1 MTSRLWARQRR
12 HPRTPPQR
20 RQRGFSLIEVM
31 IAITLMALV
40 SLLAWRGLTQISTA
54 RDWLDRAAEDNDVL
68 VRTLGQ
74 IELDLNQVDMGYRL
88 PSATDASA
96 PRLPPGITL
105 NAGQGDSP
113 LLEVV
118 RASARR
124 DGTWQRVVWRI
135 RDGDLWR
142 MIGRPGTAYPLDVP
156 TEGTLMMRDVKQLDV
171 RLWVPAQGWISRSA
185 RGAGAATGLEIA
197 IDRGQ
202 GAASERYTR
211 VVVLR

>member
-1 MTSRLWARQRR
+1 MTTRHRAPSRR
-12 HPRTPPQR
+12 H
-20 RQRGFSLIEVM
+20 QRGFSLIEVM

-54 RDWLDRAAEDNDVL
+54 RDWLDRAADDNDVL

-74 IELDLNQVDMGYRL
+74 IELDLNQVDVGYRL
-88 PSATDASA
+88 PSATDAGA

-142 MIGRPGTAYPLDVP
+142 MIGRPGTAYPLEAP

-171 RLWVPAQGWISRSA
+171 RLWVPAQGWIGRSA
-185 RGAGAATGLEIA
+185 RGAGAATGIEVT

>member
-1 MTSRLWARQRR
+1 MTCRR
-12 HPRTPPQR
+12 CASPGRRPPVPPRR
-20 RQRGFSLIEVM
+20 RERGFSLIEVM

-54 RDWLDRAAEDNDVL
+54 RDWLDRSAEDNDVL

-88 PSATDASA
+88 PSATDAGA

-105 NAGQGDSP
+105 NAGQGDAPS
-113 LLEVV
+113 LEVV

-124 DGTWQRVVWRI
+124 DGTWQRVAWRI

-142 MIGRPGTAYPLDVP
+142 MIGRPGTTYPLDVP
-156 TEGTLMMRDVKQLDV
+156 VEGTLMMRDVKQLDI

-185 RGAGAATGLEIA
+185 RGGGAATGIEVA